1 MELALIMYLC
11 ENDSHARFIRLKLF
25 IFKCIVWNI
34 RVKLN
39 EQSQACLSYAIASE
53 YLTLVNSL

>member
-1 MELALIMYLC
+1 MIKTLY
-11 ENDSHARFIRLKLF
+11 
-25 IFKCIVWNI
+25 FKGIIWNI
-34 RVKLN
+34 RDKLN